1 MNNYF
6 NLKTIINRNVLYLQ
20 QRVDNGILVNTPPP
34 SYSLIVNQLHNK
46 LILLKR

>member
-20 QRVDNGILVNTPPP
+20 QRVDNVIIVNTPPQ
-34 SYSLIVNQLHNK
+34 SSNWQSVDYNNFIK
-46 LILLKR
+46 K

>member
-20 QRVDNGILVNTPPP
+20 QLADDRVSVDDLFLDN
-34 SYSLIVNQLHNK
+34 
-46 LILLKR
+46 

>member
-20 QRVDNGILVNTPPP
+20 QRVDNGILVNTPP

>member
-20 QRVDNGILVNTPPP
+20 QRVDNGIIVNTP
-34 SYSLIVNQLHNK
+34 SQSSNWQSVDYNNFIK
-46 LILLKR
+46 K